1 MVERWRE
8 IEIAGARRAKS
19 RTEMAGERLGRDDGG
34 RERELKRTRKLGP
47 ASERRGKGDMC
58 RREN

>member
-8 IEIAGARRAKS
+8 IEIAGTRRAKS
-19 RTEMAGERLGRDDGG
+19 RTEMAGERLGCDDGG
-34 RERELKRTRKLGP
+34 RERELKRTRKPEP

>member
-19 RTEMAGERLGRDDGG
+19 RTEMAGERLGCDDGWG
-34 RERELKRTRKLGP
+34 GERERVKAHEEAG
-47 ASERRGKGDMC
+47 AGE
-58 RREN
+58 